1 MADTVR
7 TEAVTVLPEYQETFL
22 KDLLA
27 STSALANMPTT
38 IPDYQV
44 AGMTPAQQAAIQLGI
59 SGVGAYQPM
68 MEAGAATLGQ
78 GVAALQP
85 GAYQQYMN
93 PYVDQ
98 VVDQSLSDLQRQA
111 DMERQRIGSSAVSS
125 GAFGGSRQAV
135 AEQELQRNTAD
146 AFARQS
152 GQLRAQA
159 FESAQDR
166 AQQGAELFGKL
177 GLQQAAMGESA
188 QAAQAR
194 DVGILS
200 QLGGQEQA
208 QQQAEI
214 DAQRATALERQFE
227 PYQRIGFMSDI
238 FRGVPST
245 TSTLTSS
252 TTPSP
257 SIVSQLGGLGV
268 GIAGLNQ
275 AGAFGEGGIFGG
287 LSNFLGLGG
296 ARS

>member
-1 MADTVR
+1 MAETVR
-7 TEAVTVLPEYQETFL
+7 TEQLTVLPEYQETFL

-27 STSALANMPTT
+27 STSTLANQPTT
-38 IPDYQV
+38 IPAYQV
-44 AGMTPAQQAAIQLGI
+44 QGLTPLQQQAIQLGA

-68 MEAGAATLGQ
+68 MQAGATTLGQ

-93 PYVDQ
+93 PYTQDVL
-98 VVDQSLSDLQRQA
+98 DQSLADLQRQA
-111 DMERQRIGSSAVSS
+111 DMERPRIGSAAVQA

-152 GQLRAQA
+152 AQLRAQA

-194 DVGILS
+194 DIGILS

-208 QQQAEI
+208 QQQAELE
-214 DAQRATALERQFE
+214 AQRATSLERQFE

-245 TSTLTSS
+245 TSTIQSKTA
-252 TTPSP
+252 PSP
-257 SIVSQLGGLGV
+257 SMLSQVAGLGMGV
-268 GIAGLNQ
+268 AGLQQ

-287 LSNFLGLGG
+287 LGGFLGLGG
-296 ARS
+296 QR

>member
-1 MADTVR
+1 MAETVR

-98 VVDQSLSDLQRQA
+98 VVDQSLADLQRQA

-257 SIVSQLGGLGV
+257 SIVSQLGGIGM

-296 ARS
+296 AR

>member
-1 MADTVR
+1 MAETVR

-98 VVDQSLSDLQRQA
+98 VVDQSLADLQRQA
-111 DMERQRIGSSAVSS
+111 DMERQRIGSAAVRG

-252 TTPSP
+252 TSPSP
-257 SIVSQLGGLGV
+257 SIVSQIGGLGM
-268 GIAGLNQ
+268 GIAGLQQ

-296 ARS
+296 AR

>member
-1 MADTVR
+1 MAETVR
-7 TEAVTVLPEYQETFL
+7 TEQLTILPEYQETFL

-27 STSALANMPTT
+27 STSTLANQPTT
-38 IPDYQV
+38 IPAYQV
-44 AGMTPAQQAAIQLGI
+44 QGLTPLQQQAIQLGA

-68 MEAGAATLGQ
+68 MQAGATTLGQ

-93 PYVDQ
+93 PYTQDVL
-98 VVDQSLSDLQRQA
+98 DQSLADLQRQA
-111 DMERQRIGSSAVSS
+111 DMERQRIGSAAVQA

-152 GQLRAQA
+152 AQLRAQA

-194 DVGILS
+194 DIGILS

-208 QQQAEI
+208 QQQAELE
-214 DAQRATALERQFE
+214 AQRATSLERQFE
-227 PYQRIGFMSDI
+227 PYQRLGFMSDI

-245 TSTLTSS
+245 TSTVTSK
-252 TTPSP
+252 TAPSP
-257 SIVSQLGGLGV
+257 SMLSQVAGLGMGV
-268 GIAGLNQ
+268 AGLQQ

-287 LSNFLGLGG
+287 LGGFLGLGG
-296 ARS
+296 QR

>member
-1 MADTVR
+1 MVDTVR
-7 TEAVTVLPEYQETFL
+7 TEQLQVLPEYQETFL

-27 STSALANMPTT
+27 STSTLANRPTT
-38 IPDYQV
+38 IPEYQV
-44 AGMTPAQQAAIQLGI
+44 AGLTPAQQQAIQLGV

-68 MEAGAATLGQ
+68 MQAGATTLGQ

-85 GAYQQYMN
+85 GAFQQYMS
-93 PYVDQ
+93 PFTDQ
-98 VVDQSLSDLQRQA
+98 VIDQSLADLQRQA
-111 DMERQRIGSSAVSS
+111 DMERQRIGSAAVQA
-125 GAFGGSRQAV
+125 GAFGGSRQAI

-152 GQLRAQA
+152 AQLRAQA

-208 QQQAEI
+208 QQQAELE
-214 DAQRATALERQFE
+214 AQRATSLERQFE

-238 FRGVPST
+238 FRGVPTT
-245 TSTLTSS
+245 TSTLTSRTAS
-252 TTPSP
+252 ASWR
-257 SIVSQLGGLGV
+257 LW
-268 GIAGLNQ
+268 
-275 AGAFGEGGIFGG
+275 
-287 LSNFLGLGG
+287 
-296 ARS
+296 

>member
-1 MADTVR
+1 MSQTVR
-7 TEAVTVLPEYQETFL
+7 TEQLQVLPEYQETFL

-27 STSALANMPTT
+27 STSTLANRPTT
-38 IPDYQV
+38 IPEYQV
-44 AGMTPAQQAAIQLGI
+44 AGLTPAQQQAIQLGI

-68 MEAGAATLGQ
+68 MQAGATTLGQ

-85 GAYQQYMN
+85 GAFQQYMS
-93 PYVDQ
+93 PFTDQ
-98 VVDQSLSDLQRQA
+98 VIDQSLADLQRQA
-111 DMERQRIGSSAVSS
+111 DMERQRIGSAAVQA
-125 GAFGGSRQAV
+125 GAFGGSRQAI
-135 AEQELQRNTAD
+135 AEQELQRNAAD

-152 GQLRAQA
+152 AQLRAQA

-208 QQQAEI
+208 QQQAELE
-214 DAQRATALERQFE
+214 AQRATSLERQFE
-227 PYQRIGFMSDI
+227 PFQRIGFMSDI
-238 FRGVPST
+238 FRGVPTT
-245 TSTLTSS
+245 TSTLTSR
-252 TTPSP
+252 TAPSP
-257 SIVSQLGGLGV
+257 STLSQ
-268 GIAGLNQ
+268 IAGLGMGVAGLQQ

-287 LSNFLGLGG
+287 LGSFLGMGG
-296 ARS
+296 QR

>member
-1 MADTVR
+1 MAETVR

-22 KDLLA
+22 KNLLA

-98 VVDQSLSDLQRQA
+98 VVDQSLADLQRQA
-111 DMERQRIGSSAVSS
+111 DMERQRIGSAAARG

-245 TSTLTSS
+245 TSTLTSE
-252 TTPSP
+252 TAPSP
-257 SIVSQLGGLGV
+257 SIVSQLGGLGM
-268 GIAGLNQ
+268 GIAGLQQ

-287 LSNFLGLGG
+287 LGNFLGLGG
-296 ARS
+296 AR